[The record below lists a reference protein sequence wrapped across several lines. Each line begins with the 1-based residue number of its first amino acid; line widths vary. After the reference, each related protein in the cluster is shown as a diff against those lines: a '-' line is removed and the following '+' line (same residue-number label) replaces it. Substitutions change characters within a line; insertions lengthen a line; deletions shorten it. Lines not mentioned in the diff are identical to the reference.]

1 MAFFSAKIKYAEC
14 SDEVLMQHVQKGDER
29 AFEAIYDR
37 YFKPLYGYFCRMLW
51 KDREKALDFAQDL
64 FTKIIH
70 KPEAYSSNRPFKT
83 WLYSVAHN
91 MCKNEYRKQEIR
103 KGTNNSLDV
112 GIQVQGESGV
122 EIIDGI
128 EQIDF
133 NAALEQAIETLDEKQ
148 RSAFIMRY
156 REEMSIKEIAAIFD
170 CSEGTI
176 KSRLFY
182 TLKKLGDQLVEFN
195 PNNTR
200 S

>member
-1 MAFFSAKIKYAEC
+1 MGFFGTKIKYNEL
-14 SDEVLMQHVQKGDER
+14 SDEALMLHVQQGDER

-37 YFKPLYGYFCRMLW
+37 YSRPLFGYFCRMLW
-51 KDREKALDFAQDL
+51 KDREKARDFMQDL
-64 FTKIIH
+64 FSKIIH
-70 KPEAYSSNRPFKT
+70 KPEAYSAGRPFKT

-103 KGTNNSLDV
+103 KGTNNSLDT
-112 GIQVQGESGV
+112 GIQVSGDTGAEV
-122 EIIDGI
+122 LTGLDSIT
-128 EQIDF
+128 F
-133 NAALEQAIETLDEKQ
+133 NAALEVALNTLDEKQ

-156 REEMSIKEIAAIFD
+156 REEMSIKEIAAVFE

-182 TLKKLGDQLVEFN
+182 TLKKLSEMLQVYN
-195 PNNTR
+195 PNEVK

>member
-1 MAFFSAKIKYAEC
+1 MGFFGTKIKYNEL
-14 SDEVLMQHVQKGDER
+14 SDEALMLHVQQGDER

-37 YFKPLYGYFCRMLW
+37 YSRPLFGYFCRMLW
-51 KDREKALDFAQDL
+51 KDREKARDFMQDL
-64 FTKIIH
+64 FSKIIH
-70 KPEAYSSNRPFKT
+70 KPESYSAGRPFKT

-103 KGTNNSLDV
+103 KGTNNSLDT
-112 GIQVQGESGV
+112 GIQVSGDTGAEV
-122 EIIDGI
+122 LTGLDTIT
-128 EQIDF
+128 F
-133 NAALEQAIETLDEKQ
+133 NAALEVALNTLDEKQ

-156 REEMSIKEIAAIFD
+156 REEMSIKEIAAVFE

-182 TLKKLGDQLVEFN
+182 TLKKLSEMLQVYN
-195 PNNTR
+195 PNEVK